1 MFMRTGWR
9 SGLSQSQHTARPQ
22 TNNLLMQKLAPEKI
36 QLAKKKKK
44 KKCLVEPSCWGTH
57 NSPGSILIP
66 LSGKFQARQEVRS
79 CNVDEY

>member
-1 MFMRTGWR
+1 MFTRTGRR

-22 TNNLLMQKLAPEKI
+22 TNNLLMEKLAPEKI
-36 QLAKKKKK
+36 QLAKEK

-66 LSGKFQARQEVRS
+66 HSGKFQARQEVGS
-79 CNVDEY
+79 CNVGEY